1 MLIFYLLMVNLLNSY
16 IKTLKIN
23 YLYKLIDW
31 LNSYN
36 LNLNLTKLFL
46 MLVLEITKTIFRSKE
61 KLSRILSNK

>member
-46 MLVLEITKTIFRSKE
+46 MLVLEITKTIFGSKE